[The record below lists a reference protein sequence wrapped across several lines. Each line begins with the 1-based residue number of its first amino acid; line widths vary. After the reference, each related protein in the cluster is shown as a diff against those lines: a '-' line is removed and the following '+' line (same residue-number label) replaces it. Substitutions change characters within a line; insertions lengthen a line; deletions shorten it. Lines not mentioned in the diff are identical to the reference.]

1 MSRVLSSMRT
11 HQQGLSYGGLV
22 RLLIGLS
29 LVLALGAKLVP
40 VYLDHRTVLSVTR
53 STLAEDDVASL
64 SEARIRRQIAQ
75 GLRINGADDFD
86 TQRIEIVRTGGQV
99 EARIRYQERVPLIY
113 NIDLMIRFD
122 DRVQ

>member
-1 MSRVLSSMRT
+1 MSRVLSSMRAR
-11 HQQGLSYGGLV
+11 QRGLSYGALV

-40 VYLDHRTVLSVTR
+40 VYLDHRAVLSVTR
-53 STLAEDDVASL
+53 STLAEDDATSL
-64 SEARIRRQIAQ
+64 SETRIRRRIAQ
-75 GLRINGADDFD
+75 GLRINGVRDFD
-86 TQRIEIVRTGGQV
+86 TGRIEIVRTGSQV